1 MEMWK
6 RYGEREQVQLCVTE
20 GDSLTFIWRGGASLV
35 RRLHPHLLFFFSL
48 LSSRLATQGFI
59 LAKGQTNARE
69 GRLNIHLA
77 AGHREAAASFNTARI
92 VKARLLRR

>member
-1 MEMWK
+1 M
-6 RYGEREQVQLCVTE
+6 
-20 GDSLTFIWRGGASLV
+20 GGASLV
-35 RRLHPHLLFFFSL
+35 RRQHPHLLFFFSL
-48 LSSRLATQGFI
+48 LSARLATRGFI

-77 AGHREAAASFNTARI
+77 AGHREAAASFHTAGI